1 MDDCDDERFSRP
13 ALSSSPAARHA
24 RRAAAAFGEA
34 GRRSVDGSREER
46 LLGAATSPHAVR
58 VRGLDEEERGR
69 IREEVQL
76 LAALE
81 VAGITAAPA
90 VLELEEE
97 GYLREAAPALRH
109 HGGRRAAESGTPPTG
124 ERRALARARESV
136 DALIRAVHERGW
148 VLGAPHARG
157 LGARAD
163 GTVLLLDLR
172 GLRRDESLSARQED
186 RRWADSVLEDQDRTL
201 RRRVHLDPAHTEG
214 DPLLLGDEPSLQRPR
229 LRAAQLPAEGVEEGL
244 VRSAPPQPAL
254 PVPRRHRRQA
264 QDTLPPPSP
273 VRSGAGRRVLSSIHE
288 VLRQPRLRRTA
299 VLSGA
304 LVLLMGTMVG
314 WGTWWARDRAVTS
327 TGGEHPVATAP
338 ADAAPRPAPRIEDP
352 QMLVAELAGSR
363 HAYVTGMSD
372 LPTSARGSVALVED
386 ERIRDAYSGIT
397 VRAGGPVV
405 HAAQVIE
412 QPGSTET
419 AVLHAVTSM
428 EELHLEQADGGTAT
442 VPATEPARIRMLL
455 RWDGE
460 QWRVVSAAPLATNAE
475 SGAS

>member
-1 MDDCDDERFSRP
+1 MDDFDDERFSRP
-13 ALSSSPAARHA
+13 ALSSQPAARHV
-24 RRAAAAFGEA
+24 RRATAAFEEA
-34 GRRSVDGSREER
+34 GHRSVDGSREEQ
-46 LLGAATSPHAVR
+46 LLGAGTSSHAVR

-69 IREEVQL
+69 IREEVHL

-97 GYLREAAPALRH
+97 GYLREAAPALSR
-109 HGGRRAAESGTPPTG
+109 HGGRRAAERGTPPTG

-136 DALIRAVHERGW
+136 DALIGAVHERGW

-172 GLRRDESLSARQED
+172 GLRRDEGLSARQED

-201 RRRVHLDPAHTEG
+201 RRRVHLDPRRTEE
-214 DPLLLGDEPSLQRPR
+214 DPLLLGDDP
-229 LRAAQLPAEGVEEGL
+229 AQLPAAGAGEAPSL
-244 VRSAPPQPAL
+244 SAPPQPTL
-254 PVPRRHRRQA
+254 PVPRRRRR
-264 QDTLPPPSP
+264 DTEDTRPPPSVAQERCASSP
-273 VRSGAGRRVLSSIHE
+273 ARSGAGQRVLSSIHE

-304 LVLLMGTMVG
+304 LVLLMGTMG
-314 WGTWWARDRAVTS
+314 WGAWWARDRAVTS
-327 TGGEHPVATAP
+327 TDGEHPVATAP

-352 QMLVAELAGSR
+352 QLLVAELAGSR

-412 QPGSTET
+412 QPGATDT

-428 EELHLEQADGGTAT
+428 EELHLEEADGGTAT
-442 VPATEPARIRMLL
+442 VPATEPATIRMLL

-460 QWRVVSAAPLATNAE
+460 QWRVVSAAALTTNRE